1 MKIVKLMLI
10 IVGVALRYTYRV
22 SGDVIPK
29 WKYVYFFFYQRIL
42 MFNVHVPWPCHPT
55 ATVNNVKRIKWGLG
69 SMPGTGPGQY
79 IQGGNG
85 IILGDNVWLGPGV
98 KIISANHDLQDYTM
112 HIDSG
117 PVIIGNDVWIGANA
131 VILPQVT
138 IGDNVVIGA
147 GSIVTK
153 NIPSN
158 SIAVGN
164 PCRVISG
171 KQPYAG
177 VR

>member
-1 MKIVKLMLI
+1 MKTVKLMLT

-85 IILGDNVWLGPGV
+85 IILCDNVSKVFSYTRSLNSPFLEPRPEG
-98 KIISANHDLQDYTM
+98 IS
-112 HIDSG
+112 
-117 PVIIGNDVWIGANA
+117 VIVCYLCA
-131 VILPQVT
+131 
-138 IGDNVVIGA
+138 
-147 GSIVTK
+147 
-153 NIPSN
+153 
-158 SIAVGN
+158 
-164 PCRVISG
+164 C
-171 KQPYAG
+171 
-177 VR
+177 